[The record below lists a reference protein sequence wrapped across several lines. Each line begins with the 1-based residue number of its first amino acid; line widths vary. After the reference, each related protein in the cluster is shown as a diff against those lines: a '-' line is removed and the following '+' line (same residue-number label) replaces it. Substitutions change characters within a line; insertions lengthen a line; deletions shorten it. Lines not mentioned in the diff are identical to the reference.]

1 MKVKNIISS
10 LLVFSS
16 MTMHAQRIVCDD
28 TCKLADAEP
37 FTENQRTGDKTAVQ
51 ETEYAVISGNG
62 GCGLCTPK
70 ETGQNGYIR
79 ISSYRTVLPLISFS
93 AVMTVLVENVIYLLY
108 FCMMYS
114 AR

>member
-37 FTENQRTGDKTAVQ
+37 FKGNQRTMNMTAV
-51 ETEYAVISGNG
+51 
-62 GCGLCTPK
+62 
-70 ETGQNGYIR
+70 R
-79 ISSYRTVLPLISFS
+79 
-93 AVMTVLVENVIYLLY
+93 TVLVENVIYLLY
-108 FCMMYS
+108 FCKMYS